1 MQFNRQAPRGAGDER
16 ARDDD
21 ERSVRR
27 TALRGAWGIVAFWL
41 ALLSGMYLVFDHVES
56 RKQATLAAQVSAA
69 GELVIPRGRDGHF
82 RVPGT
87 VNGQPV
93 QFLVDTGASL
103 VTVSDGLAQAAGLR
117 GGQPASFKTANG
129 ELPGRVV
136 RGVPVEAGGLHLGS
150 VNVAVGLVGRD
161 ENMALLGQNFL
172 YRFDI
177 SIGRNEMTLK
187 PRPSP

>member
-1 MQFNRQAPRGAGDER
+1 MQFNRQAPPDAGDER
-16 ARDDD
+16 AARED

-41 ALLSGMYLVFDHVES
+41 AMLAGMYLIFDQVES
-56 RKQATLAAQVSAA
+56 RKQVTLAAHVGAA

-82 RVPGT
+82 RVSGT

-103 VTVSDGLAQAAGLR
+103 VTVSEGLAQAAGLR
-117 GGQPASFKTANG
+117 GGQPASFRTANG

-136 RGVPVEAGGLHLGS
+136 RGVPVEAGGAHVGK

-161 ENMALLGQNFL
+161 EEMALLGQNFL

-177 SIGRNEMTLK
+177 AIGRNEMVLR
-187 PRPSP
+187 PRTSP